1 MKLSDKALL
10 VQLSISQWSA
20 RKYDKRVTQ
29 EIAHNFGV
37 SGSAVDVGRYN
48 KNLLPIDDFLADVHQ
63 KARQIRTAFY
73 ENTLPW
79 GLEGA
84 QILPSKNYLGF
95 ISAFR
100 QDKSEWEYLVDIF
113 LQEYP
118 RLKAEAKRIVPAGM
132 YKEEDYPSLEDMRA
146 KFKIDLAVFPVPSG
160 DFRVELA
167 DDELARIQAEVENRA
182 EMGGQRAMKEAWQRL
197 YTRVEKMVEKLSDPK
212 AIFRDSMVEHVREI
226 CSILPNL
233 NFADDP
239 NLEAMRQEVEAK
251 LANQNA
257 DSLRLDPALRADKA
271 AEAKDIMS
279 KMGAFMGGI

>member
-1 MKLSDKALL
+1 MRLSDKALL

-20 RKYDKRVTQ
+20 RKYDKRATQ
-29 EIAHNFGV
+29 EIAFNFGANA
-37 SGSAVDVGRYN
+37 GIEVGRYN
-48 KNLLPIDDFLADVHQ
+48 KNLLPIDDYLADVHQ
-63 KARQIRTAFY
+63 KSRQIRTAFY

-79 GLEGA
+79 GLEGS

-95 ISAFR
+95 ISGFR
-100 QDKSEWEYLVDIF
+100 QDKAEWDYLVDIF

-118 RLKAEAKRIVPAGM
+118 RLKADAKRLIPPAL
-132 YKEEDYPSLEDMRA
+132 YKEDDYPSVEDMRA
-146 KFKIDLAVFPVPSG
+146 KFKMDLAVFPVPSN
-160 DFRVELA
+160 DFRVEIA
-167 DDELARIQAEVENRA
+167 DDELARIQSDVEKRVKDS
-182 EMGGQRAMKEAWQRL
+182 QSVAMKEAWQRL

-212 AIFRDSMVEHVREI
+212 AIFRDSMVENVREI

-239 NLEAMRQEVEAK
+239 DLEAMRQEVEAK
-251 LANQNA
+251 LANQNP
-257 DSLRLDPALRADKA
+257 DSLRLDPVLRADKA